1 MPIISGTRTVGPS
14 SGGSTSATSI
24 TISNG
29 NVELQYGSL
38 NILSNSGNTLTYFLN
53 TSSNVGNVNNVLGA
67 DPINID
73 QTLYS
78 TTEQRKLASGYFPG
92 GVGIEKDLAVGGFIY
107 GRIAAASSA
116 TTSTFI
122 HVLTTDSNDTFYP
135 MFTDANGLQAVGALI
150 YGDNTSTF
158 RSGGLTYNPFL
169 GKIST
174 DRVGVF
180 ATDTAVSTTTGALQV
195 TGGAGIGGDLYV
207 GRSVLPATSAT
218 QAIGE
223 ANDTWAT
230 AYLDNIYS
238 KFLGNT
244 FGDLVLSPKS
254 GIDFPQNGNGGTV
267 DIFGEIRA
275 RGTNPIGTA
284 PIVTNILYVTVDGN
298 DTNDGRAMDAS
309 RACRTISG
317 AVKSPYFQSGTQIRV
332 APGRY
337 LENNPIRLKPYTSVV
352 GSDIRTTGVEPINKT
367 QDLFHVDSGCYIAF
381 CQFLNGRSGLL
392 PGNNYINGTNRGAYC
407 TAFPPLTGDERI
419 DLFHSPYIQNCTN
432 VSGPWLVDGTM
443 FVPNETIQI
452 PISVGTGTWAAN
464 TTSILVSVPNLPING
479 FINAGIRGS
488 STTYYTGVL
497 NSSLSYKGTVGSP
510 TSLSA
515 ITKPTL
521 YDAYTATDTGATW
534 VYTNARSLE
543 LGMSVSAGQQNP
555 DFFNARTLMLANKPF
570 LQAQVVSFLEQT
582 YNRGSALVYSTS
594 SCYRDTGLIVDA
606 IGMDLLFDGTSDS
619 VFSGLQYWSQGQYTG
634 QILSEITTTTAAISY
649 LGTQIV
655 ALSGFSTA
663 SKNTVTNLISTI
675 TNILNAGVSPD
686 VTNWVRYGGTATL
699 TGSIANDVTIL
710 KNNKSALQ
718 INVVN
723 WVKTNNPTLSFNT
736 TTCYRDIGYI
746 IDALSFDLQTRGNVQ
761 SIKSGV
767 YYYSYNSTS
776 TTQYF
781 ATQLTETIAAY
792 NYIQTLVQY
801 VVTETTLQ
809 NPYQTSV
816 AQVKLGIPATLE
828 EVNKLQN
835 NIDQITAIIADG
847 PAIAPT
853 QVPQNL
859 IENTT
864 TNVLNAWTLLH
875 ANRAFIQSEVLAYVN
890 ATIATP
896 YFDYKPQK
904 SYRDTGIL
912 VENVAYDVAF
922 GGNEKSVESGN
933 AYWNG
938 PVSYIA
944 GSIPQCTAAINYLN
958 DLIQAVIVNKKC
970 PVLPAV
976 PLITQANQII
986 NTVLT
991 GGNIASAT
999 INNCFNI
1006 ITDIIVQGPSI
1017 APPIYKSAGP
1027 DVAYASAEI
1036 LLQANRK
1043 FIQEQTINYINYTL
1057 IQPQPVGYLAYNKVK
1072 CARDTGILIDSIAAD
1087 LLYTSSTY
1095 SQSTFA
1101 GLQYY
1106 NQSSTNIP
1114 TEITTTTSAIKYLG
1128 TIAAKII
1135 RNITAANDAILGISR
1150 YTTGTQITNIQPGT
1164 SAEVSIL
1171 NSEFNIINKILSGV
1185 TTGWTDLVVANGVAS
1200 PLIEVQNAY
1209 ALLQANKS
1217 YMQQEVL
1224 GYIKSLNFTAFT
1236 TATCIRDVGYIID
1249 SVSFDLLHGG
1259 NRQAIQS
1266 GLSYYNQN
1274 SLSSVIP
1281 NETAATIFALNSL
1294 KSSINNLLVGLTVTP
1309 LQKNVKPVIS
1319 TTLPTA
1325 IPTEISQAVSII
1337 TNILNA
1343 GPAGYSYSPISLTAS
1358 ALTNNKISYNIIT
1371 ANRNFLVAEVL
1382 QAIDNQYNSTAFKY
1396 DQDKCFRDTGLLVDA
1411 VSQDIILGGNQK
1423 SIEAGLA
1430 YWNAGYNYIAGQEST
1445 TTAAINYISSISKQI
1460 IANTA
1465 VTSITGTVST
1475 QVINPF
1481 FKYGNNYMA
1490 QQAVERNFGII
1501 TSIIS
1506 KGPIAAPDLYAGS
1519 GIFALTGLNGL
1530 DVKISPIVTYI
1541 GTTTNTGT
1549 YLIGLNTATIGFGFN
1564 SAIYFGDTLVFPLQD
1579 AQVDALNLVQTGS
1592 PTTWNSRRVDPIG
1605 AMGGSLVDG
1614 AVVSDRSPIQSFVYD
1629 AYTQLSQGGRG
1640 VRITNNGY
1648 AQLVSVFTIFSSV
1661 GVQVDTGG
1669 IASIV
1674 NSNANFGDICLLAK
1688 GYGKRAF
1695 SGTVYNPAKRAY
1707 PFSPGVDGLDKYY
1720 PTGYWPDKNGNVEV
1734 FVPDTANRPHIS
1746 LVMEVVS
1753 PDDYQSA
1760 FNSADLADR
1769 GVVLKGFI
1777 NAQPSTGTLY
1787 GGSISLTDISTNNVY
1802 VGNSV
1807 YVIDQFGYPY
1817 DNFPYIHDDI
1827 GNYVTS
1833 SGTVATTATQYVT
1846 NTNYMVWYCNT
1857 GTIVADV
1864 NFNSITLSQPL
1875 PSGANFPNN
1884 QNYFTLYFCGNSYY
1898 TVQTS
1903 QNANNPYKLNTN
1915 ILSTNTDANFQGPT
1929 VNQIP
1934 AHAAAMN
1941 YLASIT
1947 TKIVT
1952 NSLIVPSVGNY
1963 SKQYVNPSLSGGA
1976 GTTAT
1981 IKLEFGYLTSILTA
1995 TNLNA
2000 ALSVI
2005 PSANIVKSGTVSS
2018 GAGSAIT
2025 LIKNNINFLTDEIV
2039 SYVNNNF
2046 ASVFTDGK
2054 CYRDTGLIVE
2064 AIAEDILYY
2073 GINGGV
2079 GNFSDMT
2086 FSGLQYWSQ
2095 QYDTGFATASL
2106 IAQSTA
2112 TISAIQYLASKVTNY
2127 ISSISK
2133 NPVRKLFS
2141 VINNILING
2150 PIDVT
2155 NTVVYGT
2162 QIPSSSILLAD
2173 AISLQNNKAAI
2184 QASVVNFVY
2193 NNYQSVFGTI
2203 NGTTATRCSTDVGL
2217 IIDAVTF
2224 DMLSG
2229 GNIQSTKA
2237 GIYYYDNSPT
2247 ASVIPNESTA
2257 TVAAFGYLATVANS
2271 LIQGTMNRSFTP
2283 LQSSVQPIT
2292 SDLLPNSPAAIAGLV
2307 TAGIS
2312 TLNNIITTGPI
2323 SASDR
2328 FNLRPQ
2334 NVTTVDNISIDNS
2347 RAWTILRKNKEFIQT
2362 EVLAYIAKNYSNVYN
2377 PNAMTDSQSDKCS
2390 RDVGLTLQQL
2400 MYDLETGGNYN
2411 MIYAGL
2417 SYWSRAGTYHIVELG
2432 EAVKDS
2438 TLFPDGTIVN
2448 FYQRSYISAS
2458 GYVFEY
2464 VGAGTNYG
2472 ALPQYGVADP
2482 VQGRETIQL
2491 NSGKVFFTSTDQNG
2505 DFRIG
2510 PGLVISQATGV
2521 ISGRTFTQSL
2531 FSNMTPFILAIT

>member
-1 MPIISGTRTVGPS
+1 MPIISGTRIVGPS
-14 SGGSTSATSI
+14 SNGSTTATFISI
-24 TISNG
+24 NSSGTLI
-29 NVELQYGSL
+29 LQYGSF
-38 NILSNSGNTLTYFLN
+38 NILSNTATEITYFLN
-53 TSSNVGNVNNVLGA
+53 TASNVGNVNNTTGL

-78 TTEQRKLASGYFPG
+78 TTDQRQLASAYFSG

-122 HVLTTDSNDTFYP
+122 HVLTTNSNDTYYP
-135 MFTDANGLQAVGALI
+135 MFTDANGLQAVGALM

-158 RSGGLTYNPFL
+158 KSGGLTYNPFY
-169 GKIST
+169 GKVST

-180 ATDTAVSTTTGALQV
+180 ATDNSISTLTGALQV
-195 TGGAGIGGDLYV
+195 AGGAGIGGNVYIGGGV
-207 GRSVLPATSAT
+207 FPASSSTQTIGAAT
-218 QAIGE
+218 
-223 ANDTWAT
+223 DTWAT
-230 AYLDNIYS
+230 AYLDDIYS
-238 KFLGNT
+238 KFVGNA
-244 FGDLVLSPKS
+244 FGNLILSPKS
-254 GIDFPQNGNGGTV
+254 GINFPQNGNGGVV

-284 PIVTNILYVTVDGN
+284 PIVTNILYVTVDGD

-352 GSDIRTTGVEPINKT
+352 GSDIRTTGVEAINKT

-407 TAFPPLTGDERI
+407 TAFPPLTGNDRI

-432 VSGPWLVDGTM
+432 VSGPWLLDGTM

-452 PISVGTGTWAAN
+452 PIGVGTGTWAAN

-479 FINAGIRGS
+479 FINAGARGS

-497 NSSLSYKGTVGSP
+497 SSVLSYKGSVASSTLL
-510 TSLSA
+510 SLIA
-515 ITKPTL
+515 KPVL

-543 LGMSVSAGQQNP
+543 LGMSISEGQQNP
-555 DFFNARTLMLANKPF
+555 SFFNARTLMLANKPF

-582 YNRGSALVYSTS
+582 YNRGSALIYSTS

-606 IGMDLLFDGTSDS
+606 IGMDLLFDSTSDS

-634 QILSEITTTTAAISY
+634 QISSEINATVDAINY
-649 LGTQIV
+649 LRDQINI
-655 ALSGFSTA
+655 LSGFSTS
-663 SKNTVTNLISTI
+663 SKNTVTNLVSSI
-675 TNILNAGVSPD
+675 TTILNAGSSPD
-686 VTNWVRYGGTATL
+686 VTNLVIYGGTATL
-699 TGSIANDVTIL
+699 VGSIANDVAIL
-710 KNNKSALQ
+710 QANKTTLQSNVVTYVKNNYPA
-718 INVVN
+718 
-723 WVKTNNPTLSFNT
+723 LSFNT
-736 TTCYRDIGYI
+736 ATCYRDTGYI

-792 NYIQTLVQY
+792 SYIDTLVQY
-801 VVTETTLQ
+801 VVTETTLP

-816 AQVKLGIPATLE
+816 AQIKLGIPATFE
-828 EVNKLQN
+828 EVYKLQN
-835 NIDQITAIIADG
+835 KVDQITEIIAGG
-847 PAIAPT
+847 PSVVLA

-859 IENTT
+859 IENTS

-875 ANRAFIQSEVLAYVN
+875 ANRSFIQSEVLAYVN
-890 ATIATP
+890 ATMATP
-896 YFDYKPQK
+896 YFDYEPQK

-912 VENVAYDVAF
+912 VENVSYDVAF

-958 DLIQAVIVNKKC
+958 DLIQDVIANKKC
-970 PVLPAV
+970 PVLPPV
-976 PLITQANQII
+976 PLVTQANQVI

-991 GGNIASAT
+991 GGDIASET

-1006 ITDIIVQGPSI
+1006 ITNIIVQGPSI

-1027 DVAYASAEI
+1027 DAAYASAEI

-1043 FIQEQTINYINYTL
+1043 FIQEQTINYINYNL
-1057 IQPQPVGYLAYNKVK
+1057 IYPRPASYLAYNKVK

-1114 TEITTTTSAIKYLG
+1114 TEITTTTAAIKYLG

-1164 SAEVSIL
+1164 LAQVSVL

-1185 TTGWTDLVVANGVAS
+1185 TTGWTDLVIANGVAS
-1200 PLIEVQNAY
+1200 PLIEVQNSY

-1217 YMQQEVL
+1217 YLQQEVL

-1236 TATCIRDVGYIID
+1236 TATCVRDIGYIID

-1274 SLSSVIP
+1274 PASSAIP
-1281 NETAATIFALNSL
+1281 NETAATIFALSSL
-1294 KSSINNLLVGLTVTP
+1294 NSSINNLLTGFNIAP
-1309 LQKNVKPVIS
+1309 LQKVVKPIVPTSLPAAIPVEIARAIS
-1319 TTLPTA
+1319 T
-1325 IPTEISQAVSII
+1325 I
-1337 TNILNA
+1337 TNILNI
-1343 GPAGYSYSPISLTAS
+1343 GPTGYSYNPIALTAS
-1358 ALTNNKISYNIIT
+1358 ALTDNKVSYDIVS

-1382 QAIDNQYNSTAFKY
+1382 QAIDNQYNATSFKY
-1396 DQDKCFRDTGLLVDA
+1396 DQNKCFRDTGLLVDA

-1430 YWNAGYNYIAGQEST
+1430 YWNGGYNYVAGQEST
-1445 TTAAINYISSISKQI
+1445 TTAAINYISTIAKKI

-1481 FKYGNNYMA
+1481 FKYGDNYMA

-1501 TSIIS
+1501 TNIIS
-1506 KGPIAAPDLYAGS
+1506 NGPIAAPPLYAGS

-1530 DVKISPIVTYI
+1530 DVKISPIITYI

-1549 YLIGLNTATIGFGFN
+1549 YLIGLNTSTIGFGFN
-1564 SAIYFGDTLVFPLQD
+1564 STIYFGDTLVFPLQNE
-1579 AQVDALNLVQTGS
+1579 QVDALNLVQTGS
-1592 PTTWNSRRVDPIG
+1592 PSTWNSRKVDPIG
-1605 AMGGSLVDG
+1605 GMGGSLVDG
-1614 AVVSDRSPIQSFVYD
+1614 SVVSDRSPIQSFVYD

-1661 GVQVDTGG
+1661 GVQVDNGG

-1695 SGTVYNPAKRAY
+1695 SGTVYNPANRAY
-1707 PFSPGVDGLDKYY
+1707 PFSPGVNGLDQYY
-1720 PTGYWPDKNGNVEV
+1720 PSGYWPDKNGNVEV

-1746 LVMEVVS
+1746 LVMEVIA
-1753 PDDYQSA
+1753 PTNYQSA
-1760 FNSADLADR
+1760 FNSDELADR
-1769 GVVLKGFI
+1769 GIVLKGFI

-1787 GGSISLTDISTNNVY
+1787 GGTISITDISTNNVY

-1817 DNFPYIHDDI
+1817 DNFPYLHDDI

-1833 SGTVATTATQYVT
+1833 TGTIATTATQYVT
-1846 NTNYMVWYCNT
+1846 NTNYMVWYCTT
-1857 GTIVADV
+1857 GTTVADV

-1875 PSGANFPNN
+1875 ESGASFPNN

-1903 QNANNPYKLNTN
+1903 SNANNPYKLNTN

-1941 YLASIT
+1941 YLSSIT
-1947 TKIVT
+1947 AKIVT
-1952 NSLIVPSVGNY
+1952 NTLIVPSVGNY
-1963 SKQYVNPSLSGGA
+1963 SKQYVNGSLVGGG

-2005 PSANIVKSGTVSS
+2005 PSSNIVKSGTVPS
-2018 GAGSAIT
+2018 GAGSAII
-2025 LIKNNINFLTDEIV
+2025 LIQNNIEFLTNEIV
-2039 SYVNNNF
+2039 AYVNNNF

-2054 CYRDTGLIVE
+2054 CYRDTGLIVD
-2064 AIAEDILYY
+2064 AIAEDILFYDV
-2073 GINGGV
+2073 NGGV

-2095 QYDTGFATASL
+2095 QYDVGFATDSL

-2112 TISAIQYLASKVTNY
+2112 TIASIQYLASTVTNY
-2127 ISSISK
+2127 ISASAK
-2133 NPVRKLFS
+2133 VPVKKLFNI
-2141 VINNILING
+2141 INNILING

-2162 QIPSSSILLAD
+2162 QIPASSILLAD

-2184 QASVVNFVY
+2184 QQSVVNYAVT
-2193 NNYQSVFGTI
+2193 NFGSTLI
-2203 NGTTATRCSTDVGL
+2203 TTAVQNRCYTDVGL
-2217 IIDAVTF
+2217 IIDSVTF
-2224 DMLSG
+2224 DMLTG
-2229 GNIQSTKA
+2229 GNSQSTKA
-2237 GIYYYDNSPT
+2237 GVYYFDNNPT
-2247 ASVIPNESTA
+2247 ISVIPNESAA
-2257 TVAAFGYLATVANS
+2257 TVAAFNYLSTIAKN
-2271 LIQGTMNRSFTP
+2271 LIQGASFTP
-2283 LQSSVQPIT
+2283 LQQAVLPIT
-2292 SDLLPNSPAAIAGLV
+2292 TDLLPTSPGAIADLIDS
-2307 TAGIS
+2307 GIS
-2312 TLNNIITTGPI
+2312 ILNGIISTGPI
-2323 SASDR
+2323 SATDR

-2334 NVTTVDNISIDNS
+2334 NVTTSDNISLDNS
-2347 RAWTILRKNKEFIQT
+2347 RAWAILRKNKKFIQA
-2362 EVLAYIAKNYSNVYN
+2362 EVLAYISKNYSNVYN
-2377 PNAMTDSQSDKCS
+2377 PNAMTDSQSDKCA

-2400 MYDLETGGNYN
+2400 IYDLETGGNYN

-2432 EAVKDS
+2432 EAVKDT

-2482 VQGRETIQL
+2482 IQGRETVQL